1 MSAKRL
7 SLLIAIAVIAGW
19 VPQNVFAGDITLT
32 LPKRSRL
39 TPVQRLNREGVEA
52 IQKQQYEKAETLFYQ
67 AYLFDPADPF
77 TLYNLGYVSELKG
90 QLERAQKLYA
100 LASEQA
106 TDAVIDRTSA
116 KQLEGK
122 PMSAAL
128 GNLKDVPMQVN
139 RMNVE
144 AIRLLSQ
151 GRALEARGVL
161 QQALALDPRSPFTSN
176 NMGVAL
182 ESRGDY
188 DEALK
193 YYKAAANSGSS
204 EAAIVTINRT
214 WRGKPVSEMAAANA
228 RELQQ
233 RMQNES
239 TAQARAAIL
248 NLRGVAATNHNDLS
262 TARQDFLQA
271 YTLDPKSAFSLNN
284 IGYLSEMDGDLET
297 ADFFYEKAR
306 KAEDAGVRVGL
317 ATRRSAEGMNLVAV
331 AADSD
336 QKVDS
341 KIEGEDQARR
351 QHPRP
356 VELKHRDN
364 TPVVE
369 TAPDAP
375 QTPVAPQP
383 PASQPATPQPPQ

>member
-1 MSAKRL
+1 MFRRL
-7 SLLIAIAVIAGW
+7 GALTIIVVVTASWI
-19 VPQNVFAGDITLT
+19 PQQLWARDITLT
-32 LPKRSRL
+32 IPKRSHL
-39 TPVQRLNREGVEA
+39 TPVQRLNREGVDA
-52 IQKQQYEKAETLFYQ
+52 IQKRQYEKAETLFYQ

-122 PMSAAL
+122 PMRDAL

-151 GRALEARGVL
+151 RRPLEAKSVL
-161 QQALALDPRSPFTSN
+161 QQALALDPRNAFTLN

-193 YYKAAANSGSS
+193 YYMEAANSHST
-204 EAAIVTINRT
+204 EPAIVTLSRA
-214 WRGKPVSEMAAANA
+214 WRGKPVSEMAADSA
-228 RELQQ
+228 RTLED

-248 NLRGVAATNHNDLS
+248 NLRGVSATNHNDLHA
-262 TARQDFLQA
+262 ARQDFFQA
-271 YTLDPKSAFSLNN
+271 YSLDPNSAFSLNN
-284 IGYLSEMDGDLET
+284 IGYVAEMDGDLET
-297 ADFFYEKAR
+297 AEFFYEKAR

-317 ATRRSAEGMNLVAV
+317 ATRRSAEGMNLIAV

-341 KIEGEDQARR
+341 KIAQEDQARR
-351 QHPRP
+351 RQPGP
-356 VELKHRDN
+356 IELKHRDN

-369 TAPDAP
+369 PTPSPDAP
-375 QTPVAPQP
+375 RPSPSQP
-383 PASQPATPQPPQ
+383 PASQPPQ